1 MSYGVYGLLILGF
14 LVGLSGIGLSVLL
27 QRDLKDIY
35 AAQDFPNIL
44 YRY

>member
-14 LVGLSGIGLSVLL
+14 LVGLSGMGLSALL
-27 QRDLKDIY
+27 QRDLEEIY
-35 AAQDFPNIL
+35 AAQDCPNIL